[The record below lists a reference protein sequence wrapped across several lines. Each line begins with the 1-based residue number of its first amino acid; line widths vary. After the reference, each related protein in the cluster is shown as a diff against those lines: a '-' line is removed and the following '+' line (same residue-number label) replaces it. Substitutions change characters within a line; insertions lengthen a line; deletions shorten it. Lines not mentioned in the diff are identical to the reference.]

1 MDWKEERSL
10 TSSKISKFRQAYLLS
25 RVYIG
30 TMNRL
35 QAFAVDRMQEFMI
48 LHHGEDVTVAQVL
61 ALSNYSPFHASRL
74 FTEATGYSVGEY
86 LRKLRLTDSAK
97 RLKDGNVDVTK
108 EAFDS
113 GYESVEGFLR
123 AFRNEF
129 GVSPGEYRKSPV
141 PICHFLP
148 YRVKF
153 RNPELNKREKMKETR
168 KVFIQRV
175 TKPRRKVMIRRG
187 VKGDNYWDYSMEV
200 GCDVWG
206 ILKSISPEPVCL
218 FLTEKYRTPGTSRYV
233 QGVELPFDWNGK
245 VIDGFEIIEMPETEY
260 LMFQGEKFQ
269 EEYYEEAIKEIQD
282 ALEEYD
288 PSVIGCRWSES
299 EPRIQLEPRGERG
312 YIELK
317 AIEKA

>member
-1 MDWKEERSL
+1 
-10 TSSKISKFRQAYLLS
+10 
-25 RVYIG
+25 
-30 TMNRL
+30 
-35 QAFAVDRMQEFMI
+35 
-48 LHHGEDVTVAQVL
+48 
-61 ALSNYSPFHASRL
+61 
-74 FTEATGYSVGEY
+74 
-86 LRKLRLTDSAK
+86 
-97 RLKDGNVDVTK
+97 
-108 EAFDS
+108 
-113 GYESVEGFLR
+113 
-123 AFRNEF
+123 
-129 GVSPGEYRKSPV
+129 
-141 PICHFLP
+141 
-148 YRVKF
+148 
-153 RNPELNKREKMKETR
+153 MKETR
-168 KVFIQRV
+168 KIFIQRV

-218 FLTEKYRTPGTSRYV
+218 FLTEKYRTPGNSRYV

-288 PSVIGCRWSES
+288 PSVIGGRWSES